1 MEQKQFEQ
9 GARLKK
15 LIKELKI
22 NQLGFAKDLGV
33 AQSNISKMMNGERQI
48 SIEVLSRISNR
59 YNVNLHWLITGNGN
73 MFLGDEQETSLQ
85 VNEEQ
90 PDYQTDRLGA
100 FEMRLNSLEK
110 ELKELKKELAIVN
123 AKRI

>member
-90 PDYQTDRLGA
+90 PDYQIDRLGA

>member
-90 PDYQTDRLGA
+90 PDYQIDRLGA
-100 FEMRLNSLEK
+100 FEMRLNSVEK
-110 ELKELKKELAIVN
+110 ELKELRKELAIVN